1 MNSQHILHKNCA
13 TGCPYPTCAF
23 LGCGLDLALHLTD
36 IHRSSLFAPSS
47 SGRTRKDLDLNP
59 STKLGGSKKLRP
71 LYGRKP
77 KVMVSDE
84 EAVSNSS
91 SASSPASSFKLVLH
105 RASGELLSRYTGL
118 SLMPAHCAAVQ
129 GSTAASAEADFICS
143 AVEVGS
149 STPCDRDSP
158 RRRRRKRQSAGLR
171 VERSDREIMM

>member
-13 TGCPYPTCAF
+13 TRCPYPTCAF

-36 IHRSSLFAPSS
+36 IHRASLFAPSS

-59 STKLGGSKKLRP
+59 MTKLGGSKQLRP

-77 KVMVSDE
+77 RVMVSDE

-91 SASSPASSFKLVLH
+91 SASSLASSFKLVLH
-105 RASGELLSRYTGL
+105 RASGELLSRYTRL
-118 SLMPAHCAAVQ
+118 SLMPAHCAVQ
-129 GSTAASAEADFICS
+129 GSTAASAEADFTCS
-143 AVEVGS
+143 AAEVGS
-149 STPCDRDSP
+149 TTPCDRDSP
-158 RRRRRKRQSAGLR
+158 GRRRRKRQSAGLR